1 MMLLHA
7 DAKERASQR
16 PRAVGLLDPS
26 REALAVRGGHRIA
39 RWLRAISKRG
49 PLVGPDIIVEH
60 GGPSAAVAQMIAP
73 TFV

>member
-16 PRAVGLLDPS
+16 PRAVGLLDSP
-26 REALAVRGGHRIA
+26 REAHAVGGGHRIA
-39 RWLRAISKRG
+39 RWLRAISERG
-49 PLVGPDIIVEH
+49 PMAGPDIIVEH
-60 GGPSAAVAQMIAP
+60 GGPSAAVALMIAS